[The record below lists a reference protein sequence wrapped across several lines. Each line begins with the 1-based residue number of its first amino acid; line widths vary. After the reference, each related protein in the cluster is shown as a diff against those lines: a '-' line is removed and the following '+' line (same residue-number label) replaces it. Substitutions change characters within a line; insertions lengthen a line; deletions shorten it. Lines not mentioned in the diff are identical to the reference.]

1 MISLSKVSPG
11 MSFWIKP
18 SLAIG
23 LVALCGSPP
32 ALAASPAVPF
42 MAHRA
47 VYDLTL
53 AKATGASAPSAA
65 KGRIVYEFSG
75 SACEGYVTNFR
86 QITEIQ
92 SDEGGSR
99 TSDMRSTTFEEG
111 DGSGFRFKTDSY
123 VDGKLM
129 ESVDGKATKSAD
141 GGLSVALTKPTRTK
155 ADFEPSPL
163 FPTAQMVRIVEVA
176 QRGGKT
182 DEVRIFDG
190 SDGGVKLFDTMSVI
204 GREASAPSTDP
215 LAAAADGLKGVRR
228 WPVTISYFDGAK
240 QDGEPNYILAFDL
253 YENGVSGALKINYGS
268 YSLDGKLSK
277 FEVLPQNACNK

>member
-1 MISLSKVSPG
+1 
-11 MSFWIKP
+11 
-18 SLAIG
+18 
-23 LVALCGSPP
+23 VALCGSLP

-42 MAHRA
+42 IAHRA

-53 AKATGASAPSAA
+53 GKSSGSSAPSAA

-92 SDEGGSR
+92 SDEGGAR

-129 ESVDGKATKSAD
+129 EAVDGKASKSAD

-215 LAAAADGLKGVRR
+215 LAASAEGLKGVRR

-240 QDGEPNYILAFDL
+240 QDGEPDYILAFDL

-277 FEVLPQNACNK
+277 FEVLPQNACTK

>member
-1 MISLSKVSPG
+1 MISHSKVSSG

-18 SLAIG
+18 TLAIG
-23 LVALCGSPP
+23 MVAVCGSVP

-42 MAHRA
+42 VAHRA
-47 VYDLTL
+47 VYDLAL
-53 AKATGASAPSAA
+53 GKATGASAPSAA

-92 SDEGGSR
+92 SDEGGAR

-129 ESVDGKATKSAD
+129 ETVDGKASRSAD
-141 GGLSVALTKPTRTK
+141 GALSVALTKPTRTK
-155 ADFEPSPL
+155 ADFEPSPV

-176 QRGGKT
+176 QRGGNT

-190 SDGGVKLFDTMSVI
+190 SDGGMKMFDTMSII
-204 GREASAPSTDP
+204 GREASAPSSDP
-215 LAAAADGLKGVRR
+215 LAAAAEGLKGVRR

-240 QDGEPNYILAFDL
+240 KDGEPNYTLAFDL
-253 YENGVSGALKINYGS
+253 YENGVSGALKINYGG

-277 FEVLPQNACNK
+277 FEVLPQKACAK